1 MVKVKCIK
9 MCLHDGDGVEREI
22 GRVYED
28 HIQSFLEPAP
38 FMPDLQQWY
47 NDSFYN
53 ISNSKTFEQRFKL
66 VEENHYMCFSKPAL
80 RLYACEVE
88 A

>member
-1 MVKVKCIK
+1 
-9 MCLHDGDGVEREI
+9 
-22 GRVYED
+22 
-28 HIQSFLEPAP
+28 
-38 FMPDLQQWY
+38 MPDLQQWY

-53 ISNSKTFEQRFKL
+53 IGNSKTFEQRFKL

-80 RLYACEVE
+80 KLYACEVE